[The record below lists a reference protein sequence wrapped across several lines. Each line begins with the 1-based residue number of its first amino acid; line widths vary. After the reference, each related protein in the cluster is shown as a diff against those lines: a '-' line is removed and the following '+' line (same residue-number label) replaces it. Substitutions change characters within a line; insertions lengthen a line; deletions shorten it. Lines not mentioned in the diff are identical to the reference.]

1 MLFRSPDSPSS
12 CFPLPTFVFCVA
24 DALAIL
30 STTQTSRPAPI
41 QSPPPHLIPPN
52 IHLPHI
58 FTSPADMDMN
68 FDEAWCPVCDRQI
81 LPKRYQVPVPPPQ
94 SEQPAAAPI
103 VPPSSPSSSS
113 SKSDANQAT
122 RSRAAAGKA
131 RGGGLLQGTGRVRPN
146 GAIKRTD
153 SAAATKAPLQQA
165 TKPAAP
171 VKHRTVIDQGPI
183 PLYCSDECRMQDIS
197 RFDAAFPHDYNP
209 DRESAPYSPV
219 SPKNSYS
226 QSELEDDSSSGS
238 SLDSALSSSSDSNYE
253 YCSPSIAT
261 LAAIYGFPPA
271 PPPLPLAPR
280 ETTAYAPEL
289 EFSNDYQCGV
299 MMAARRIKAALCPE
313 PVTKRSIFSSVE
325 PEPRKPVPGWT
336 DGSDAWRSSVYNFT
350 PIANEGA
357 SASYVPALS
366 HRKGGVPSKLGDGS
380 ASLVP
385 NARRNVAPPRP
396 VSSSTNELYAKFSEQ
411 FARRSESRAALFPH
425 SSSSQSLPPL
435 SPTSTTSSRHRKE
448 VPILK
453 PGAEG
458 RLLVP
463 DVKLRA
469 RTASSYS
476 VSSRSTRSP
485 LARQPSESSTHS
497 AWNEQCDSPSR
508 PTQQTRS
515 WSYDNVKT
523 YPVMMPT
530 PKKEKRIVKQVVDG
544 EERDVEIE
552 VEVTPHLKRL
562 FIFDDREPSSRSN
575 RS

>member
-1 MLFRSPDSPSS
+1 
-12 CFPLPTFVFCVA
+12 
-24 DALAIL
+24 
-30 STTQTSRPAPI
+30 
-41 QSPPPHLIPPN
+41 
-52 IHLPHI
+52 
-58 FTSPADMDMN
+58 MD
-68 FDEAWCPVCDRQI
+68 FDESWCPVCDRQI
-81 LPKRYQVPVPPPQ
+81 MPKRYQVPIPPPQ
-94 SEQPAAAPI
+94 PEQPAAPLTA
-103 VPPSSPSSSS
+103 PPSSPSSSS
-113 SKSDANQAT
+113 SKADATAAQPT
-122 RSRAAAGKA
+122 RSKAAAGKA

-153 SAAATKAPLQQA
+153 STSASKPPAQQS

-183 PLYCSDECRMQDIS
+183 PLYCSDECRMQDIP

-219 SPKNSYS
+219 SPSNSYS
-226 QSELEDDSSSGS
+226 QPETEDDSSSGS
-238 SLDSALSSSSDSNYE
+238 SLDSGLSSSSESNYE

-261 LAAIYGFPPA
+261 LAAMYGWTL
-271 PPPLPLAPR
+271 PPPSLPLPPK
-280 ETTAYAPEL
+280 ESTTIPEP

-299 MMAARRIKAALCPE
+299 MMAARRIKTALCPE
-313 PVTKRSIFSSVE
+313 PAPKRSIFSSVE

-350 PIANEGA
+350 PIANKGA
-357 SASYVPALS
+357 GASYVPALS
-366 HRKGGVPSKLGDGS
+366 HRKGGVPSRFGDSS
-380 ASLVP
+380 ASSAPNNRRSGVP
-385 NARRNVAPPRP
+385 PRRP

-411 FARRSESRAALFPH
+411 FARRSESRTALFPQ

-435 SPTSTTSSRHRKE
+435 SPTSTTSSCHRKE

-469 RTASSYS
+469 RTGSSYS

-485 LARQPSESSTHS
+485 LARQPSESSADS
-497 AWNEQCDSPSR
+497 AWNEKLDSPR
-508 PTQQTRS
+508 PTQQNRS

-530 PKKEKRIVKQVVDG
+530 PNKEKRIVKRVVDG
-544 EERDVEIE
+544 EEKDVEIE